1 MITEET
7 LLQTFT
13 PTLIVAAIALGAFYF
28 KSFFWHL
35 ISRPLKTS
43 NRPLAKYFLSH
54 MRIPTQFF
62 ILLVIFGAGLPFF
75 PQVILDNHAFTIA
88 VKLALALLFV
98 LFSDC
103 GFLAALDY
111 ANARKTLSRNT
122 RSLLLLVA
130 RAIFYSL
137 VALMVLDLLGFSI
150 TPLLASLGVGSIA
163 VALALKDTF
172 ENFFSGIYLLI
183 DRPVNLGDFVRIDDN
198 IEGYIVKI
206 GWRSTHIRK
215 LENNIVV
222 IPNTKVSNSVI
233 INFFTIEREMSVCV
247 EGGVAYNSELNK
259 VERVTLETAT
269 QIQKTF
275 AGAVPTFTPLFRFHT
290 FADSSI
296 NFTVVLRAKEYAEQF
311 PLKHEFIKLLHE
323 RFAKE
328 DIEIP
333 FPQRTVHMVPTEKPR
348 P

>member
-1 MITEET
+1 MADET
-7 LLQTFT
+7 LIQNLT
-13 PTLIVAAIALGAFYF
+13 PILIVAAIALGAFYF
-28 KSFFWHL
+28 KSFLWRL
-35 ISRPLKTS
+35 ISTPLKAS
-43 NRPLAKYFLSH
+43 KRPLAKYFLSH
-54 MRIPTQFF
+54 MRMPTQFF
-62 ILLVIFGAGLPFF
+62 ILLVILGAGLPFF
-75 PQVILDNHAFTIA
+75 PQVVLDNHEFILA
-88 VKLALALLFV
+88 VKLALILLFV

-111 ANARKTLSRNT
+111 ANSTKTLSRNT

-183 DRPVNLGDFVRIDDN
+183 DRPVNIGDFVRIEDN

-233 INFFTIEREMSVCV
+233 INFFTLEREMSVPV
-247 EGGVAYNSELNK
+247 EGGVAYGSNLK
-259 VERVTLETAT
+259 TVEQVAIDVAT
-269 QIQKTF
+269 EIQKNF
-275 AGAVPTFTPLFRFHT
+275 SGAVPTFQPLFRYHT

-311 PLKHEFIKLLHE
+311 PLKHEFIKALHD
-323 RFAKE
+323 RFARE
-328 DIEIP
+328 NIEIP
-333 FPQRTVHMVPTEKPR
+333 FPQRTVHMMTASKP
-348 P
+348 